1 MNSGKIGFLFPISH
15 FPAKIVFA
23 TGKPDLWPVRER
35 RSERLT
41 HTMYFYQGK
50 HMHLL
55 KRLQH
60 KSLSER
66 ALFVIIA
73 FGTLL
78 RLILIYFNWPITNS
92 DEGNMGLVAL
102 HIAYQG
108 DHPIFFYGLP
118 YMGPLEGYIAAP
130 LFHLFGASLFT
141 LRLALLP
148 FYIGFLLS
156 MFYLIRYLYSEK
168 FALATVVLLSLGSS
182 DVIFLQMKAVGEYPE
197 MLMFSA
203 LICLLTVSLAL
214 SSHRQQQEKWK
225 RIFVYAFLGLVIGL
239 ALWVDF
245 LIAPFVAM
253 GGLLLFVFCRRELWH
268 WQGLSL
274 LVGIIVGAFPL
285 IYYNLTAP
293 IDQNSLNILL
303 DIHHGG
309 ADLMLKDHFTRL
321 HELAGSILIALPMAT
336 GASSHCAV
344 NAFPP
349 FVPLK
354 SANLSCLV
362 FQGGWG
368 IGYLILWGMAV
379 VIAVYSIWRYRRQ
392 LRSDFVQDTPFEE
405 RQEVIRQ
412 CGRLVLLVSA
422 GITLVLY
429 TISPSAAV
437 YSDTSFRYL
446 ACLLLA
452 IPALLWVVW
461 RSLSTQRL
469 STKWYTTTASLLKIA
484 LLLLVAM
491 TFLVGTVRTF
501 MDVPSAQATYQSE
514 QALIQNL
521 LKVGATRIYSEYW
534 TCNRL
539 TFDSQE
545 KIICS
550 VLDDQ
555 LRPGFDRYLPYRA
568 IVHAAP
574 HLAYVFP
581 LGSPQIQAIEHKF
594 TPTQYRKYQFDG
606 YVVFKLT

>member
-1 MNSGKIGFLFPISH
+1 
-15 FPAKIVFA
+15 
-23 TGKPDLWPVRER
+23 
-35 RSERLT
+35 
-41 HTMYFYQGK
+41 
-50 HMHLL
+50 MHLL

-66 ALFVIIA
+66 AMFVMIA
-73 FGTLL
+73 IGTLI

-108 DHPIFFYGLP
+108 DHPTFFYGLP
-118 YMGPLEGYIAAP
+118 YMGPLEGYVAAP
-130 LFHLFGASLFT
+130 LFHLFGPSLFT

-225 RIFVYAFLGLVIGL
+225 RIFVYAFLGLIIGL

-253 GGLLLFVFCRRELWH
+253 GGLLLFLFCRRELWH

-274 LVGIIVGAFPL
+274 LVGIIIGAFPL

-293 IDQNSLNILL
+293 INQNSLNILL

-309 ADLMLKDHFTRL
+309 ADLMSMLHFTRL
-321 HELAGSILIALPMAT
+321 YELAGTFFIALPMAT
-336 GASSHCAV
+336 GGGAHCAV

-349 FVPLK
+349 FVLLK
-354 SANLSCLV
+354 DANLPCMLY
-362 FQGGWG
+362 QGGWSF
-368 IGYLILWGMAV
+368 GYLLLWGIAV
-379 VIAVYSIWRYRRQ
+379 SVAVYSILRYRRH
-392 LRSDFVQDTPFEE
+392 LRSGFEQDPPDAPFEE

-412 CGRLVLLVSA
+412 CGRLALLVSA
-422 GITLVLY
+422 GITLALY
-429 TISPSAAV
+429 AISPSAAV

-452 IPALLWVVW
+452 IPALQWIVW
-461 RSLSTQRL
+461 HSLSTQRL
-469 STKWYTTTASLLKIA
+469 SKKWYTTTTFLLKIA

-491 TFLVGTVRTF
+491 AFLVGTVRTF
-501 MDVPSAQATYQSE
+501 MEVPSAQATYKSE

-550 VLDDQ
+550 VVDNQ

-574 HLAYVFP
+574 HPAYVFP
-581 LGSPQIQAIEHKF
+581 LGSPQIQAIERKYA
-594 TPTQYRKYQFDG
+594 PTHYKKYQFDG

>member
-1 MNSGKIGFLFPISH
+1 
-15 FPAKIVFA
+15 
-23 TGKPDLWPVRER
+23 
-35 RSERLT
+35 
-41 HTMYFYQGK
+41 
-50 HMHLL
+50 MHLL

-60 KSLSER
+60 KSLAER
-66 ALFVIIA
+66 SMFVIIA
-73 FGTLL
+73 IGTLL

-108 DHPIFFYGLP
+108 DHPTFFYGLP
-118 YMGPLEGYIAAP
+118 YMGPLEGYVAAP

-168 FALATVVLLSLGSS
+168 FALATVVLLSLGSA

-225 RIFVYAFLGLVIGL
+225 RIFVYGFLGLIIGL

-253 GGLLLFVFCRRELWH
+253 GGLLLFLFCRRELWH

-285 IYYNLTAP
+285 LYYNLTAP
-293 IDQNSLNILL
+293 IAQNSLNILL

-309 ADLMLKDHFTRL
+309 AGLMLMLHYTRL
-321 HELAGSILIALPMAT
+321 YQLAGAIMIALPAAT
-336 GASSHCAV
+336 GASSHCVV

-349 FVPLK
+349 FGPLN
-354 SANLSCLV
+354 SANLPCIV

-368 IGYLILWGMAV
+368 FGYLLLWTIAAG
-379 VIAVYSIWRYRRQ
+379 IAVYGIWRYRRQ
-392 LRSDFVQDTPFEE
+392 LRSGFVKDAPDARFEE

-422 GITLVLY
+422 GITLLLY
-429 TISPSAAV
+429 AISPSAAV
-437 YSDTSFRYL
+437 YPDTSFRYL
-446 ACLLLA
+446 ACLLLTL
-452 IPALLWVVW
+452 PALLWIVW

-469 STKWYTTTASLLKIA
+469 STKWYTATTFLLKIV

-550 VLDDQ
+550 VVNDQ
-555 LRPGFDRYLPYRA
+555 LQPGFDRYLPYRA
-568 IVHAAP
+568 IVHASP
-574 HLAYVFP
+574 HPAYVFP
-581 LGSPQIQAIEHKF
+581 TGSPQIQAIEHKF
-594 TPTQYRKYQFDG
+594 APTHYKEYQFDG